1 MIQHTDFENNDRGRK
16 ELHKLIRRKKIVLGG
31 NRKLKIFGRLQCA
44 SGKRM
49 LRENRI
55 FFTSE
60 TEAIAAG
67 FRPCGHCMKDK
78 YLQWK
83 NKKK

>member
-1 MIQHTDFENNDRGRK
+1 MIAHTDFENNKAGRR
-16 ELHKLIRRKKIVLGG
+16 ELHRLIRQNKIQLGG
-31 NRKLKIFGRLQCA
+31 NRKLKIYGSLQCS

-49 LRENRI
+49 LRENRV
-55 FFTSE
+55 FFQSE
-60 TEAIAAG
+60 KEAIAND

-78 YLQWK
+78 YLPWK